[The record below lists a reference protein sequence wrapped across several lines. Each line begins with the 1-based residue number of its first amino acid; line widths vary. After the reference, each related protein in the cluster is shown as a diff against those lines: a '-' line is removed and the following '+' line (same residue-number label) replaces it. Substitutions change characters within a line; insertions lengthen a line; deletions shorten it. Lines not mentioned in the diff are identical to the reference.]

1 MAGFNRWSHACCK
14 FLCCVLQLVPHLA
27 KKVWCVQCGSVVW
40 EYVELGVCHWLVGQ
54 PFHFISFY
62 LFFVANVCLDFL
74 EHYLWELGS
83 IGFD

>member
-54 PFHFISFY
+54 PFHFLLCQCVLGLLGA
-62 LFFVANVCLDFL
+62 LFVGTWK
-74 EHYLWELGS
+74 HW
-83 IGFD
+83 I